1 MDDITANDLLRE
13 AIQELDKVHS
23 GDTFIVKDLFQGI
36 RWNRFPRNER
46 LLLGTLFLNYI
57 KTERVDIT
65 PNGKNG
71 SNQQKYTM
79 IQQKQAPRD

>member
-46 LLLGTLFLNYI
+46 LLLGTLFLNLHAHTLGTTI
-57 KTERVDIT
+57 NETVQT
-65 PNGKNG
+65 VGC
-71 SNQQKYTM
+71 
-79 IQQKQAPRD
+79 

>member
-36 RWNRFPRNER
+36 RWNKFPRNER

-57 KTERVDIT
+57 KTERADIT

>member
-36 RWNRFPRNER
+36 RWNKFPRNER

-57 KTERVDIT
+57 KTERADIT

-79 IQQKQAPRD
+79 I

>member
-1 MDDITANDLLRE
+1 MEHITANELLAE
-13 AIQELDKVHS
+13 AIMELD
-23 GDTFIVKDLFQGI
+23 QGI

-57 KTERVDIT
+57 KTERADIT

-79 IQQKQAPRD
+79 I

>member
-1 MDDITANDLLRE
+1 MIEITANELLAE
-13 AIQELDKVHS
+13 AIRELDNVQS
-23 GDTFIVKDLFQGI
+23 GETFIVKDLFQGI

-57 KTERVDIT
+57 KAERTDIK

-79 IQQKQAPRD
+79 ETME

>member
-79 IQQKQAPRD
+79 I

>member
-1 MDDITANDLLRE
+1 MENITANELLIE
-13 AIQELDKVHS
+13 AIRELDKVES
-23 GDTFIVKDLFQGI
+23 GETFIVKDLFQGI

-57 KTERVDIT
+57 KTRRTDIT

-71 SNQQKYTM
+71 SSQQKYTM
-79 IQQKQAPRD
+79 R

>member
-1 MDDITANDLLRE
+1 MDDITANDLLKE
-13 AIQELDKVHS
+13 AIRELDKVHS

-36 RWNRFPRNER
+36 RWNKFPRNER

-57 KTERVDIT
+57 KTERADIT

-79 IQQKQAPRD
+79 K

>member
-57 KTERVDIT
+57 KTERADIT

-79 IQQKQAPRD
+79 I

>member
-46 LLLGTLFLNYI
+46 LLLGTVFLNYI
-57 KTERVDIT
+57 KTERADIT

-79 IQQKQAPRD
+79 I